1 VIALELCAGSVES
14 RQTFRVASPARSL
27 LHRTVRRTTPPSVMP
42 TISSLT
48 KLFQAIGRNDV
59 QGAKGIAADIA
70 REEAD
75 KGHHTAAQVLRGA
88 LQQNGHSWT
97 LAEPAAAGRGGA
109 ISEALTPVHLKVR
122 LEDVALRAPARGLF
136 QECVREWK
144 HRGKLAK
151 LGIRRRHTFLF
162 HGAPGCGKSYT
173 AAALSNEMGLPLLV
187 VRLEAVMG
195 AFLGQTASH
204 VRELFRFAE
213 ETPSVLLL
221 DEVDA
226 LGRRRGD
233 KTDIGEIDRVVISLM
248 QELEHAQPLGLV
260 IATSNLPGHLDAA
273 LFRRFDEVVTFPK
286 PRKPE
291 VLKYAKSIAASR
303 GIIGPRNV
311 AKTVEGAQ
319 NFADAKR
326 RIEDAERR
334 LSLKELVRRAEG

>member
-1 VIALELCAGSVES
+1 
-14 RQTFRVASPARSL
+14 
-27 LHRTVRRTTPPSVMP
+27 MP
-42 TISSLT
+42 TIASLS

-59 QGAKGIAADIA
+59 QGAKRIAADIA
-70 REEAD
+70 REEGD

-97 LAEPAAAGRGGA
+97 LGEPAAVGRGGA
-109 ISEALTPVHLKVR
+109 INEALTPVHLDVR
-122 LEDVALRAPARGLF
+122 LEDVALRPPVRELF
-136 QECVREWK
+136 QECVREWT

-162 HGAPGCGKSYT
+162 HGPPGCGKSYT
-173 AAALSNEMGLPLLV
+173 AAALSNEMGLPLFV

-195 AFLGQTASH
+195 AFFGQTASH

-213 ETPSVLLL
+213 ETPCVLLL

-248 QELEHAQPLGLV
+248 QELEHAVPLGLV
-260 IATSNLPGHLDAA
+260 IATSNLPEHLDTA

-291 VLKYAKSIAASR
+291 LLKYAQSIAATR
-303 GIIGPRNV
+303 GIVAPRSV
-311 AKTVEGAQ
+311 TKLVDGVQ
-319 NFADAKR
+319 SFADAKR

-334 LSLKELVRRAEG
+334 LSLKKLVGRAEG